1 MNTNMNKKIY
11 ILDCNQWIS
20 EKESNSLAYQS
31 TQSAMLKS
39 CDFIAAIRFLFF
51 CKKESRSI
59 SVALFLS

>member
-51 CKKESRSI
+51 CKTKRIEI
-59 SVALFLS
+59 N

>member
-1 MNTNMNKKIY
+1 MNKKIY

-51 CKKESRSI
+51 CKTKRIEI
-59 SVALFLS
+59 N